1 MTSPNGNIFRV
12 TGHLC
17 REFTGPG
24 EFPTQRPVTRS
35 FDAFFDLRLNKQLSK
50 QSWGWWFGTLLC
62 PLWRRRNE
70 LFIIEI
76 EIRACINNYIYIHT
90 KRLHIIIHPCQT
102 FNGNLVNSLAPGRPG
117 CRFKTAI
124 FNLIFLLVSSHQ
136 LRIMLW
142 DECQGT
148 SPMMSQQWFKVMD
161 WCRQATSHYPSQCW
175 PSSMSYGV
183 TKTQWVN
190 PQFKWHAWVGT
201 YPTNH

>member
-1 MTSPNGNIFRV
+1 MRSGTPYLVRVCAYLQGGSDLQGGADLKRGLALTWLLAICAGNSPV
-12 TGHLC
+12 
-17 REFTGPG
+17 
-24 EFPTQRPVTRS
+24 PTQRPVTRS
-35 FDAFFDLRLNKQLSK
+35 FDAFFD
-50 QSWGWWFGTLLC
+50 
-62 PLWRRRNE
+62 
-70 LFIIEI
+70 
-76 EIRACINNYIYIHT
+76 
-90 KRLHIIIHPCQT
+90 
-102 FNGNLVNSLAPGRPG
+102 NGSLVNSLARGRPG

-124 FNLIFLLVSSHQ
+124 SNLVFLLVSSHQ